1 VHGDSTSGNLGVEGF
16 VITRIS
22 FAYFGGKR
30 KEEGE
35 ERKKGRERITQR
47 RGERRDSQRKGKI

>member
-1 VHGDSTSGNLGVEGF
+1 MLTGT
-16 VITRIS
+16 S

-35 ERKKGRERITQR
+35 ERKKGGERITQR
-47 RGERRDSQRKGKI
+47 R

>member
-1 VHGDSTSGNLGVEGF
+1 LDLASENLGIEGL
-16 VITRIS
+16 VITEIS

-35 ERKKGRERITQR
+35 EKDLTQRTQRKKTEDTEKREFGPR
-47 RGERRDSQRKGKI
+47 S